1 MTTEIAWLGRLL
13 MLLLAFAVG
22 LRAAHGMERAGDAAL
37 VHALEDRTEI
47 ASVLE
52 RDILA
57 LIERSSDEDRLE
69 LYVTYNRLVGA
80 WSQVDLAQELLEAA
94 VSATSPAEETEVRTT
109 LRDQARF
116 ALWDLEET
124 RVQLERSAPA
134 ADHPEHWRIRA
145 TIGHLLADTRT
156 VIGRLLADQ
165 CVHLQCTAGP

>member
-1 MTTEIAWLGRLL
+1 MALLGRLL
-13 MLLLAFAVG
+13 VLLLACAAG
-22 LRAAHGMERAGDAAL
+22 LRAAQGMERVGDATLAY
-37 VHALEDRTEI
+37 ALENRTEI
-47 ASVLE
+47 ASALE
-52 RDILA
+52 RDMLV
-57 LIERSSDEDRLE
+57 LIERSSDKDRFE
-69 LYVTYNRLVGA
+69 LYLTYNRLVGA

-124 RVQLERSAPA
+124 RVQLERSPPA
-134 ADHPEHWRIRA
+134 ADRPEHSRIRA
-145 TIGHLLADTRT
+145 AIGHLLAETRT